1 MGDGK
6 RPPNYKGGHKAKGCA
21 VAALALVGGMLTM
34 LTGVGYGIVQGL
46 VSLL

>member
-21 VAALALVGGMLTM
+21 VTALAMLGGVVGALAAA
-34 LTGVGYGIVQGL
+34 GYGVVHIFA
-46 VSLL
+46 